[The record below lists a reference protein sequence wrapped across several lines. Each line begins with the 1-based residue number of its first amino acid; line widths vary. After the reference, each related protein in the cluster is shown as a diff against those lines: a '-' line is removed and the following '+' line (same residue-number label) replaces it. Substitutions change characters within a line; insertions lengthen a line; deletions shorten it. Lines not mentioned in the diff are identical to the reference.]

1 MPSTMLI
8 LRGNASAKGTFPDEK
23 GDKIAWPIGA
33 LHVQAA
39 TDYARKR
46 GYDGVVLGIQG
57 FPQYE
62 QSPQAR
68 EVYKRLK
75 ADTDKSIS
83 ALYGFS
89 GGGYN
94 VRHILKFLA
103 KNKPSELHRFDLIV
117 VIGSPNPS
125 GKALYAPSV
134 YNAIARKKVKG
145 WEDASWEVVYRENP
159 DRSQMPKDL
168 PSGLGTH
175 MFGPDL
181 LLAGWPEYSKA

>member
-1 MPSTMLI
+1 MS
-8 LRGNASAKGTFPDEK
+8 K
-23 GDKIAWPIGA
+23 
-33 LHVQAA
+33 
-39 TDYARKR
+39 AR
-46 GYDGVVLGIQG
+46 
-57 FPQYE
+57 
-62 QSPQAR
+62 
-68 EVYKRLK
+68 KRLK
-75 ADTDKSIS
+75 ADDNIG

-103 KNKPSELHRFDLIV
+103 KNKPADLHRFDLIV

-145 WEDASWEVVYRENP
+145 WEDACWEVVYRENP
-159 DRSQMPKDL
+159 DPSQLPKDL
-168 PSGLGTH
+168 PPHLGTH

-181 LLAGWPEYSKA
+181 LLAGWPEYS

>member
-1 MPSTMLI
+1 MMPPKMLI

-23 GDKIAWPIGA
+23 GNKIAWPIGA
-33 LHVQAA
+33 LHVRAA
-39 TDYARKR
+39 TDYARTK
-46 GYDGVVLGIQG
+46 GYFGVVIDIQG
-57 FPQYE
+57 YPQYE

-75 ADTDKSIS
+75 ADESIA

-103 KNKPSELHRFDLIV
+103 KDSPAVLSRFDLIV
-117 VIGSPNPS
+117 VIGSPNPM
-125 GKALYAPSV
+125 GKAAYAPSV
-134 YNAIARKKVKG
+134 YNAIARKATARRKVKD
-145 WEDASWEVVYRENP
+145 WEDACWEVVYRENP
-159 DRSQMPKDL
+159 HPSQL
-168 PSGLGTH
+168 PDGLPPGLSTH

-181 LLAGWPEYSKA
+181 LLAGWPE

>member
-1 MPSTMLI
+1 MMPPKMLI

-23 GDKIAWPIGA
+23 GNKIAWPIGA

-46 GYDGVVLGIQG
+46 GYFGVVLGIQG
-57 FPQYE
+57 YPQYE

-68 EVYKRLK
+68 EVYKQLK
-75 ADTDKSIS
+75 ADESIA

-94 VRHILKFLA
+94 LRHILKFLA
-103 KNKPSELHRFDLIV
+103 KNKPADLHRFDLIV
-117 VIGSPNPS
+117 VIGSPNPI
-125 GKALYAPSV
+125 GRAAYAPSV
-134 YNAIARKKVKG
+134 YNAIARKKIKG
-145 WEDASWEVVYRENP
+145 WEDACWEVVYRENP
-159 DRSQMPKDL
+159 DPSQLPKDL
-168 PSGLGTH
+168 PAGLGTH

-181 LLAGWPEYSKA
+181 LLAGWPEYSKS